1 MEESHNVQNK
11 SKQVNVEL
19 IYYLD
24 DEEEKKGYLK
34 LKENEI
40 IFYNDITNSFCSFL
54 EENQKN
60 EKDIY
65 NERYFDKEK
74 NNIIFESIRYFD
86 GDGWIALKENGV
98 IIIDEDLTL
107 NNLKIM
113 IYCDI
118 LSTKEM
124 KIKKNYEKI
133 DKTISDI
140 YTQMNQEKNY
150 DSALNDYLNLV
161 VLTANPLMDGEKELR
176 TMNDFNII
184 TSKIYESFK
193 EDNFL
198 NQLKYTE
205 FKPLTIENL
214 KMAISD
220 EKKIPII
227 LHLICKSTYII
238 PEKEKDPPESSEDYT
253 NLIFEDDDNYF
264 NVEFIN
270 KKKLEDEIF
279 NYELNPS
286 LEENVKKIILIIS
299 TPLATDAY
307 NIFKNFGF
315 KNIIIQHTTLADV
328 NFIADFNYTF
338 YKDIITHLPQQI
350 NNIYEDALNRDIEN
364 DNNPPTF
371 CCCFHKHKVT
381 CDFVKNLKNE
391 LYNNNE
397 LKNIENVKELI
408 PHFYHLYPDCFYNGS
423 KCSDLVKGNKAKEE
437 SKGIE
442 FPEINFCCHLRK
454 CYEGYQYMPEIIDK
468 NKIIVPKGKKEG
480 SKKVTLTF
488 YKFCC
493 CEKNTNIHN
502 INNVFIKDFSAENK
516 NNEIRFRNS
525 EITREKEEYT
535 PNYNKM
541 KSFIGNNKVIFTV
554 LQYFLSEKYFSLNI
568 YGDNIDNLKKFGEVI
583 IEYYLERYYYF
594 FEYNNSSSKI
604 TRIKSAI
611 NFNNNLYEDNAN
623 KNNKIEVNKLYST
636 KSASLSRDNNID
648 FVQINLNDN
657 HIYNLKNEEK
667 NINNKIYFIYV
678 HDVNMIDKTKFR
690 YNKIIW
696 FSETKID
703 KSKMEL
709 NENIQFIKEP
719 TRNSAKHYEKNK
731 NVTPN
736 EYIKFQHIDD
746 VRNNWRK

>member
-315 KNIIIQHTTLADV
+315 KNIII
-328 NFIADFNYTF
+328 
-338 YKDIITHLPQQI
+338 
-350 NNIYEDALNRDIEN
+350 
-364 DNNPPTF
+364 
-371 CCCFHKHKVT
+371 
-381 CDFVKNLKNE
+381 
-391 LYNNNE
+391 
-397 LKNIENVKELI
+397 
-408 PHFYHLYPDCFYNGS
+408 
-423 KCSDLVKGNKAKEE
+423 
-437 SKGIE
+437 
-442 FPEINFCCHLRK
+442 
-454 CYEGYQYMPEIIDK
+454 
-468 NKIIVPKGKKEG
+468 
-480 SKKVTLTF
+480 
-488 YKFCC
+488 
-493 CEKNTNIHN
+493 
-502 INNVFIKDFSAENK
+502 
-516 NNEIRFRNS
+516 RF
-525 EITREKEEYT
+525 
-535 PNYNKM
+535 
-541 KSFIGNNKVIFTV
+541 
-554 LQYFLSEKYFSLNI
+554 
-568 YGDNIDNLKKFGEVI
+568 
-583 IEYYLERYYYF
+583 
-594 FEYNNSSSKI
+594 
-604 TRIKSAI
+604 
-611 NFNNNLYEDNAN
+611 
-623 KNNKIEVNKLYST
+623 
-636 KSASLSRDNNID
+636 
-648 FVQINLNDN
+648 
-657 HIYNLKNEEK
+657 
-667 NINNKIYFIYV
+667 
-678 HDVNMIDKTKFR
+678 
-690 YNKIIW
+690 
-696 FSETKID
+696 
-703 KSKMEL
+703 
-709 NENIQFIKEP
+709 
-719 TRNSAKHYEKNK
+719 
-731 NVTPN
+731 
-736 EYIKFQHIDD
+736 
-746 VRNNWRK
+746 